1 MRVADY
7 NHICRQIRKM
17 MDDAASWCGPGC
29 ELREMP
35 AEYFV
40 GASERQGVGALKYR
54 SVEASECQ
62 GLGAQP
68 TTYAP
73 RSQRSSRSSRVG
85 RSSRSKRS

>member
-1 MRVADY
+1 MRVA
-7 NHICRQIRKM
+7 ITTTSAAKFAKI

-40 GASERQGVGALKYR
+40 GASERQSVGALKYR

-73 RSQRSSRSSRVG
+73 RSQRSLPSSRVG